1 MNASTL
7 PPTAEKAAYVNRM
20 FAGIAHRYDLMNR
33 LITAGQDV
41 NWRRE
46 VVALCQL
53 PARGRLLDVG
63 TGTGDIAYE
72 AKRRHHDAEV
82 IGCDFT
88 FEMMAVGRQKR
99 AKRSFRL
106 PGADRTDRVEFVQG
120 DGLRLPFADGYF
132 DAVTSGFLLR
142 NVTDVDICLAEQRR
156 VTKPGGRIVCLETS
170 PPPPTFMA
178 PFLRFYMLKVIPV
191 VGQLFSTGS
200 GTPGMFSPR
209 VIRLTGIYR
218 KALSPFCSPKIWR
231 GTWSGQD
238 FVTFRTGAKCW
249 ELSPSTWAPFESRA
263 PPSSSRLR
271 KE

>member
-1 MNASTL
+1 ML

-20 FAGIAHRYDLMNR
+20 FAGIAQRYDLVNR

-53 PARGRLLDVG
+53 PASGRLLDVG

-72 AKRRHHDAEV
+72 AKRTHHDAEV

-99 AKRSFRL
+99 ARRSFRL

-170 PPPPTFMA
+170 PPPPTLLA
-178 PFLRFYMLKVIPV
+178 PLLSFYMLWVIPV
-191 VGQLFSTGS
+191 VGQLLSTGNR
-200 GTPGMFSPR
+200 TPGKYLSPR
-209 VIRLTGIYR
+209 DSAYR
-218 KALSPFCSPKIWR
+218 YLPQSTVAFLSPEEMARKMERAGLRHVSYRRKML
-231 GTWSGQD
+231 GT
-238 FVTFRTGAKCW
+238 VAIHVGAV
-249 ELSPSTWAPFESRA
+249 
-263 PPSSSRLR
+263 
-271 KE
+271 

>member
-1 MNASTL
+1 ML

-20 FAGIAHRYDLMNR
+20 FAGIAQRYDLVNR

-72 AKRRHHDAEV
+72 AKRTHHDAEV

-99 AKRSFRL
+99 ARRSFRL

-120 DGLRLPFADGYF
+120 DGLRLPFADDYF

-170 PPPPTFMA
+170 PPPPTLLA
-178 PFLRFYMLKVIPV
+178 PLLSFYMLWVIPV
-191 VGQLFSTGS
+191 VGQLLSTGNR
-200 GTPGMFSPR
+200 TPGKYLSPR
-209 VIRLTGIYR
+209 DFGLPVSAAKHCRLSVARRNGAENGAR
-218 KALSPFCSPKIWR
+218 RFSSRFVPAKNAGNGRHPRWR
-231 GTWSGQD
+231 GM
-238 FVTFRTGAKCW
+238 
-249 ELSPSTWAPFESRA
+249 STVRRHPQAAFE
-263 PPSSSRLR
+263 R
-271 KE
+271 KGP

>member
-1 MNASTL
+1 ML
-7 PPTAEKAAYVNRM
+7 PPTAEKARYVNRM
-20 FAGIAHRYDLMNR
+20 FAGIAQRYDLVNR

-53 PARGRLLDVG
+53 PRQGSSPRRGHRHRRHRLRSQ
-63 TGTGDIAYE
+63 AH
-72 AKRRHHDAEV
+72 HHDAEV

-99 AKRSFRL
+99 ARRSFRL

-170 PPPPTFMA
+170 PPPPTLLA
-178 PFLRFYMLKVIPV
+178 PLLSFYMLWVIPV
-191 VGQLFSTGS
+191 VGQLLSTGI
-200 GTPGMFSPR
+200 GR
-209 VIRLTGIYR
+209 RENI
-218 KALSPFCSPKIWR
+218 
-231 GTWSGQD
+231 
-238 FVTFRTGAKCW
+238 
-249 ELSPSTWAPFESRA
+249 
-263 PPSSSRLR
+263 
-271 KE
+271 